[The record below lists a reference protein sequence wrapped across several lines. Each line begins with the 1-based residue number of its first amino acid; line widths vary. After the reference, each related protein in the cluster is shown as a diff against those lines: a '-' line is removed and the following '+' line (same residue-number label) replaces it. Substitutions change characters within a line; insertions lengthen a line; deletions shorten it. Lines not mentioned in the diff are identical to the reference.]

1 MVPLSIA
8 AALTALAFSQPPVAP
23 AGLPNAQLV
32 RLTGGS
38 PLPRACETRGVQRGA
53 EVEPSI
59 ASAPGVPGLLIAL
72 WQQDRYVGGGA
83 AAIGAAVSHD
93 GGASWRRTS
102 VPRITDC
109 TGRGNTATDPWVSI
123 GADGTA
129 YVLGLVGR
137 PNAVGFRTRI
147 AISRSRNSGDSWS
160 RPALLDAG
168 GNGFNDKPSLT
179 ADPLR
184 PGRAYAVWTL
194 ESWPYLSRTT
204 NGGANWSPPRA
215 LRPRAR
221 AGGTVSSTI
230 SVLRNGS
237 LLHVFLAYGSAG
249 ARIEAARST
258 DQGAHWSKPRRVALL
273 RPRGGSPPSP
283 VVRTLP
289 LSGTGPAVAPSG
301 VVYEAFTRRPEGG
314 SVDVVRSTDGGRS
327 WSKPRAAVRHVRGVF
342 APAIA
347 AAPEGTLALSYYA
360 REPDGKASFWI
371 ARSINNGST
380 WQRRRVAAPFSLR
393 RAPRS
398 DRGAFLGD
406 YTGLT
411 PTGGG
416 FAAAFAASPPLA
428 SNGRSDVFVALAG
441 G

>member
-1 MVPLSIA
+1 MLSLAVA
-8 AALTALAFSQPPVAP
+8 AGLTALAFSQPPVAP

-32 RLTGGS
+32 RLTGAS
-38 PLPRACETRGVQRGA
+38 PLPRSCEARGVQRGS

-59 ASAPGVPGLLIAL
+59 ASAPGVPGLLIAS
-72 WQQDRYVGGGA
+72 WQQDRYVRGGA

-93 GGASWRRTS
+93 DGASWRRTS

-109 TGRGNTATDPWVSI
+109 IGRNNTATDPWVSI
-123 GADGTA
+123 GPDGTA
-129 YVLGLVGR
+129 YVLALVGR
-137 PNAVGFRTRI
+137 PNNVGFRTRV
-147 AISRSRNSGDSWS
+147 AISRSRNGGDSWS

-168 GNGFNDKPSLT
+168 GNGFNDKPALT
-179 ADPLR
+179 ADPGR
-184 PGRAYAVWTL
+184 PGTAYAVWTL
-194 ESWPYLSRTT
+194 ERWPYLSRTRD
-204 NGGANWSPPRA
+204 GGANWSPPRA
-215 LRPRAR
+215 LRPRPR

-230 SVLRNGS
+230 SVLADGS
-237 LLHVFLAYGSAG
+237 LLHVFLAYGPAG
-249 ARIEAARST
+249 ARIEAARSS

-273 RPRGGSPPSP
+273 RLRRSAPPP
-283 VVRTLP
+283 PAVRVLP

-301 VVYEAFTRRPEGG
+301 VVYEAFTRRPEGA
-314 SVDVVRSTDGGRS
+314 SVDVVRSADGGRS
-327 WSKPRAAVRHVRGVF
+327 WSKPRAAVRHTRGVF

-347 AAPEGTLALSYYA
+347 AAPDGTLALSYYA

-371 ARSINNGST
+371 ARSTNGSS

-393 RAPRS
+393 RAPNS